1 MSSLHLAR
9 LLALAAIFIWASL
22 AALGVK
28 LAHLLPFLLVGLTLA
43 EAGIASLPTRRSW
56 RVPVRTFALGTGGL
70 FGYHFFLFLAFRN
83 APAIEANLINYLWPL
98 LIVLLSPFLF
108 PGLRLGLPHMMA
120 GFAGFVGAALVVS
133 KGRLAFEADYL
144 LGYLAAVLA
153 AFLWAGYSLATSKL
167 PPFPTAAVGGF
178 CLASGALS
186 LLQLTRSNSLKAIVG
201 IGSGNEMVIGTSG
214 LTDLLFQV
222 NGAVAGR
229 IDSAKNKILHDNGG
243 AKAVGDTT
251 GYVWLPYSLGKP
263 TGTPVGSGTN
273 GAVPLAIDLTNN
285 KLHFWTGAAWVSSP
299 APFV

>member
-9 LLALAAIFIWASL
+9 LLALVAIFIWASL

-28 LAHLLPFLLVGLTLA
+28 LAHLPPFLLVGLTLA
-43 EAGIASLPTRRSW
+43 VAGIASLPTRRSW
-56 RVPVRTFALGTGGL
+56 RVPARTFALGTGGL

-108 PGLRLGLPHMMA
+108 PGLRLGLPHIMA

-144 LGYLAAVLA
+144 PGYLAAMLA
-153 AFLWAGYSLATSKL
+153 AFLWAGYSLATRKL

-186 LLQLTRSNSLKAIVG
+186 LLCHVLLEPQ
-201 IGSGNEMVIGTSG
+201 VIPAWGDVLWLLLLG
-214 LTDLLFQV
+214 L
-222 NGAVAGR
+222 GPM
-229 IDSAKNKILHDNGG
+229 GG
-243 AKAVGDTT
+243 AFFLWDRAMKLGDPREIGLLSFLTPLLST
-251 GYVWLPYSLGKP
+251 LLLVVSGGGRLDQWTLLG
-263 TGTPVGSGTN
+263 GG
-273 GAVPLAIDLTNN
+273 LIL
-285 KLHFWTGAAWVSSP
+285 GAALVGAL
-299 APFV
+299 APPSRQTA